1 VNSEPAPENGT
12 ATATSVGVRTSAD
25 ASGRTR
31 SESADAK
38 RKREARAAK
47 RNPDTSSIGG
57 RGGSAAKGN
66 SIPPSG
72 GVSAHMGEALS
83 PGEAESQLF
92 WGHVGLAKAIRA
104 DIDMEELRPEFHVAG
119 ENYAYVANHIW
130 TPLRVVIRF
139 IAPIV
144 LVAVLLVIWGRI
156 FAATPWVNNVR
167 DWWQRR
173 RGPDE
178 SAPPPPARHASP
190 PAEEQSAVGAERAP
204 SEPVQPPP
212 AIPRRPTLVRTMG
225 HRL

>member
-1 VNSEPAPENGT
+1 MISETALENGPGS
-12 ATATSVGVRTSAD
+12 TSTVGGRPSPD
-25 ASGRTR
+25 ASGRPR

-47 RNPDTSSIGG
+47 RNPDASSIGG
-57 RGGSAAKGN
+57 RGGATAKGN
-66 SIPPSG
+66 PIPPSS
-72 GVSAHMGEALS
+72 GVSANMGGPLS

-92 WGHVGLAKAIRA
+92 WGHVGLAKAIRS

-130 TPLRVVIRF
+130 PPLRIVIRF

-156 FAATPWVNNVR
+156 FAAAPWINNVR

-173 RGPDE
+173 RSSDE
-178 SAPPPPARHASP
+178 SAPPPPARSASP
-190 PAEEQSAVGAERAP
+190 PAEGQSVVGAEQAS
-204 SEPVQPPP
+204 SEPLAPP